1 MAENFDTKTVLERN
15 NVDEK
20 RVGVVVRRAHKGYSQ
35 VEMLSTTSLLFAVGS
50 GESPEFSPRRVF
62 VLDAKTGDVVSTLH
76 FTSSVL
82 AIRARRD
89 RYTIHPPIVPHSVM
103 CASPKLSL
111 SLSLLCIHTYTH
123 TYIYIHTLTHSQ
135 ESRFF

>member
-111 SLSLLCIHTYTH
+111 SLSFMHTHIHAYIHIYTYTH
-123 TYIYIHTLTHSQ
+123 SL
-135 ESRFF
+135 SRK

>member
-111 SLSLLCIHTYTH
+111 SLSFMHTHIHTYIH
-123 TYIYIHTLTHSQ
+123 IYTYTHSL
-135 ESRFF
+135 SRK